1 MAKQIDIYIA
11 VATSIFGAVL
21 GLVLSK
27 MFAVE
32 GQLSGNRTSVV
43 QTVSIKTIN
52 NHSSSIRNNSQQETE
67 LFMLLGGLFVFVG
80 LTLYIF
86 FRTAILTALLY
97 GEIFLLSIWIG
108 AVLRSMAMG
117 RFKGLTWSIY
127 LLYVVVFMISYL
139 FAIMLAFNPIHSP
152 ENFQHAEQIIN
163 QKGWS
168 GLKNYF
174 LFEDL
179 LWGAMHLMGLCI
191 LTYTFWLMAMS
202 LLHIATAGNS
212 LSYGRPDSWIVKKT
226 ARYCTPW
233 TNIIFISLLV
243 LLGAA
248 MASGVFLYW
257 IQYEIPFYIK
267 ELINIVLYGSR

>member
-117 RFKGLTWSIY
+117 RFRET
-127 LLYVVVFMISYL
+127 
-139 FAIMLAFNPIHSP
+139 
-152 ENFQHAEQIIN
+152 
-163 QKGWS
+163 
-168 GLKNYF
+168 
-174 LFEDL
+174 
-179 LWGAMHLMGLCI
+179 
-191 LTYTFWLMAMS
+191 
-202 LLHIATAGNS
+202 
-212 LSYGRPDSWIVKKT
+212 
-226 ARYCTPW
+226 
-233 TNIIFISLLV
+233 
-243 LLGAA
+243 
-248 MASGVFLYW
+248 
-257 IQYEIPFYIK
+257 
-267 ELINIVLYGSR
+267 LI